1 MNLDSIL
8 KYQSIDLELRK
19 LKREMQ
25 NNENFKIAE
34 DTRRRFNEM
43 KTAVA
48 KSENVATKVYGGY
61 EESLKHYDETLKAA
75 EELMAK
81 LEDETLSD
89 EQADEIAEKLDGIK
103 LKLAEI
109 SDFISNIKRKG
120 EEAVREFSSA
130 QKSGLELK
138 NKYNQAREEMRK
150 IEESYKPKIAALQ
163 QQLVSARAAMS
174 DADYE
179 IYEKTAKETALPAF
193 VQAYISDGNTM
204 NCSMCGYS
212 LSLNTQSELKDKGY
226 CICEKCRRVIYGAK
240 K

>member
-89 EQADEIAEKLDGIK
+89 EQADEIAAKLDGIK
-103 LKLAEI
+103 QKP
-109 SDFISNIKRKG
+109 RC
-120 EEAVREFSSA
+120 SSCSLPHA
-130 QKSGLELK
+130 
-138 NKYNQAREEMRK
+138 
-150 IEESYKPKIAALQ
+150 PK
-163 QQLVSARAAMS
+163 
-174 DADYE
+174 
-179 IYEKTAKETALPAF
+179 
-193 VQAYISDGNTM
+193 
-204 NCSMCGYS
+204 
-212 LSLNTQSELKDKGY
+212 
-226 CICEKCRRVIYGAK
+226 
-240 K
+240 